1 MAANGTLQFQTLMA
15 HELAHHW
22 WGDWVTTER
31 AEEMWINEGIASY
44 CESLFLERYFGRDDY
59 DDNILSNHYDVLRYA
74 HQNDSGHFAIDAVPL
89 NITYGDHSY
98 LKGADMMHTLRGYIG
113 NDTLFFDAMKAVYQQ
128 YGNSHINSTEFRDG
142 MNSVNGVDV
151 TDFFADWVSK
161 PGYPHF
167 QIDNV
172 NVTPDAGSYIV
183 SVSLR
188 QGLRDRSTYAS
199 NVPLTLSFID
209 SSWNEQ
215 QEVVLL
221 NAYLQSFQFTLP
233 FHPAEVMLNRHAMI
247 SDATTSIERII
258 DATGI
263 VNLERANI
271 RLIVN
276 NVADSALVRVTH
288 HWVGADD
295 WAGIPQGIWL
305 STERY
310 WEIEGV
316 WDTASFDMDGR
327 FEFNGQNNAVGDI
340 DADFL
345 IDLPGQ
351 PFIED
356 SLVLLYRETA
366 NDPWTIWPDYLLN
379 TAGSNTNKFGFFVA
393 SELQKGQYAFG
404 YRTAVASLQAFEESA
419 ALLTVYP
426 NPAAQQFVLDTE
438 QWQGMSF
445 TMYDLTGKVIRAT
458 TIQGDRFVFT
468 RTNESAGTY
477 VVTISDGGRVEAAG
491 KVVLE

>member
-1 MAANGTLQFQTLMA
+1 
-15 HELAHHW
+15 
-22 WGDWVTTER
+22 
-31 AEEMWINEGIASY
+31 
-44 CESLFLERYFGRDDY
+44 
-59 DDNILSNHYDVLRYA
+59 
-74 HQNDSGHFAIDAVPL
+74 
-89 NITYGDHSY
+89 
-98 LKGADMMHTLRGYIG
+98 MMHTLRGYIG
-113 NDTLFFDAMKAVYQQ
+113 DDTLFFNAMKAVYQQ

-172 NVTPDAGSYIV
+172 TVTPDAGSYIV
-183 SVSLR
+183 SVSIR
-188 QGLRDRSTYAS
+188 QGLRDRSTYAN
-199 NVPLTLSFID
+199 NVPMTLSFID

-215 QEVVLL
+215 EEVVVL
-221 NAYLQSFQFTLP
+221 NAYQQSFQFSLP
-233 FHPAEVMLNRHAMI
+233 FHPAEVMLDRHALI
-247 SDATTSIERII
+247 SDATTSMERII
-258 DATGI
+258 DAPGNI
-263 VNLERANI
+263 NLESANI

-276 NVADSALVRVTH
+276 GVADSALVRATH

-295 WAGIPQGIWL
+295 WSGVPQGIWL

-310 WEIEGV
+310 WELEGV
-316 WDTASFDMDGR
+316 WDTATFEMDGR

-366 NDPWTIWPDYLLN
+366 HDPWTIWPDYLLN

-393 SELQKGQYAFG
+393 AALRKGQYAFG
-404 YRTAVASLQAFEESA
+404 YRTVFASVPELFEDVPSLA
-419 ALLTVYP
+419 IYP
-426 NPAAQQFVLDTE
+426 NPVQDQFQVETE
-438 QWQGMSF
+438 GMAGMLQVHDLSGKLIVEVPVQHN
-445 TMYDLTGKVIRAT
+445 LTGLSPADWPSGLYVIT
-458 TIQGDRFVFT
+458 VW
-468 RTNESAGTY
+468 
-477 VVTISDGGRVEAAG
+477 DGGVLTAAG
-491 KVVLE
+491 KVMVE